1 MLDWSIYLLTG
12 ALAGTAAGL
21 FGIGGGMIIV
31 PVLLLVF
38 ELRGIDPTVITHL
51 AIGTS
56 VATVVITTAGSARG
70 HYRLGAVDTAAFLR
84 LAAGMIPAAAAG
96 SVIAGHLPGEVL
108 QQVFGVFL
116 LLVSLYMLSGWQPRQ
131 RATGHAYQG
140 LAVPGAGVGLLSTML
155 GIGGGVITVPYL
167 LWRGVAM
174 HRAVGTSAAT
184 AVPLSL
190 AGTLGYLVA
199 GWGQPQLPAGAT
211 GYLYWPAFL
220 GVATASL
227 GASSLAAHLAHRIP
241 ARRLRRLFSAVLLLV
256 ALRLLLS

>member
-1 MLDWSIYLLTG
+1 MLDLPIYLVTG

-21 FGIGGGMIIV
+21 LGVGGGMIIV
-31 PVLLLVF
+31 PALLLVF
-38 ELRGIDPTVITHL
+38 ELQGIDPAITTHL

-56 VATVVITTAGSARG
+56 VATVVVTTAGSARG

-84 LAAGMIPAAAAG
+84 LAAGMIPAAGAG
-96 SVIAGHLPGEVL
+96 SVIAGYLPGEVL
-108 QQVFGVFL
+108 QRVFGAFL

-131 RATGHAYQG
+131 RPTSDAYHG
-140 LAVPGAGVGLLSTML
+140 LAVPGAGIGALSTML

-190 AGTLGYLVA
+190 AGTVGYLVG
-199 GWGQPQLPAGAT
+199 GWGQPQLPAAAT

-220 GVATASL
+220 GVAAASL
-227 GASSLAAHLAHRIP
+227 VASTLAARLAHRVP
-241 ARRLRRLFSAVLLLV
+241 AARLRRLFSAVLLLV
-256 ALRLLLS
+256 ALRLLLG